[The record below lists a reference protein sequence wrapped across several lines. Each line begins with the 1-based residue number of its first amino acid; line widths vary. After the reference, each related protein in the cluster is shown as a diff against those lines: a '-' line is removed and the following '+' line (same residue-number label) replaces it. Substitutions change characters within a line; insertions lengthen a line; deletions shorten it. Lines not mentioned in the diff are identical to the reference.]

1 MKPILYNIFAIDATK
16 DNDVL
21 FVWNGLQAIGSILT
35 IKEVGN
41 SSFVKIISHNGNV
54 LQTTI
59 PSGILKNG
67 KTYYATIQ
75 VKYKDTNGSD
85 ITSESSASCQ
95 FACYDT
101 PTLSINGFSTTGT
114 NKVNTAS
121 LSLNILYDSKYEDN
135 ILEKFNVSVYTD
147 SYCTQLLRK
156 SNDVY
161 TKGNLDNLY
170 TYVGNLST
178 NSIYYIVVTGA
189 TNHNMQIQSA
199 VYTVQISY
207 NTDINSVLEASVNNG
222 HVVLT
227 LQQKTIV
234 GEWEG
239 AGNTINQYN
248 NGMAIVTYGD
258 NIVFDTNWDSTP
270 NFSMVIKVKNPIC
283 DNIHNFMAIA
293 NGTKNIKLYITN
305 NNKSIKVCAIDNVTG
320 SMAYSNVIE
329 NQSIGNKQG
338 LNQTYVNGTFTIK
351 LKKKNGRIFLNIDS

>member
-101 PTLSINGFSTTGT
+101 PTLSINGFSTTGI

-207 NTDINSVLEASVNNG
+207 NTDRKSVV
-222 HVVLT
+222 
-227 LQQKTIV
+227 
-234 GEWEG
+234 
-239 AGNTINQYN
+239 
-248 NGMAIVTYGD
+248 
-258 NIVFDTNWDSTP
+258 
-270 NFSMVIKVKNPIC
+270 
-283 DNIHNFMAIA
+283 
-293 NGTKNIKLYITN
+293 
-305 NNKSIKVCAIDNVTG
+305 
-320 SMAYSNVIE
+320 
-329 NQSIGNKQG
+329 
-338 LNQTYVNGTFTIK
+338 
-351 LKKKNGRIFLNIDS
+351 

>member
-1 MKPILYNIFAIDATK
+1 MKPILYNIFAVDATR

-21 FVWNGLQAIGSILT
+21 FIWNGLQAIGSILT

-41 SSFVKIISHNGNV
+41 PSFVKTISHNSNA
-54 LQTTI
+54 LQTAI
-59 PSGILKNG
+59 PSKTLENG

-95 FACYDT
+95 FVCYDT
-101 PTLSINGFSTTGT
+101 PTLSINGFSTTGI

-156 SNDVY
+156 NNDVY

-170 TYVGNLST
+170 TYVGNLPT
-178 NSIYYIVVTGA
+178 NSIYYIVVTGT

-239 AGNTINQYN
+239 AGSQYN
-248 NGMAIVTYGD
+248 NGMAIVTCGD
-258 NIVFDTNWDSTP
+258 DIVFDANWNSTP
-270 NFSMVIKVKNPIC
+270 NFSMIIKVKNPIC
-283 DNIHNFMAIA
+283 DNINYFMTIA
-293 NGTKNIKLYITN
+293 NWTKNIKLYMTN
-305 NNKSIKVCAIDNVTG
+305 DNKSIKVCAIDNVTG

-329 NQSIGNKQG
+329 NQTIGNKQG
-338 LNQTYVNGTFTIK
+338 LNQTYVNGIFIIK
-351 LKKKNGRIFLNIDS
+351 LKKKNGRIFLIIDS